1 MELSEITK
9 AYLREDVLQ
18 DIRET
23 GDVDFDTLFD
33 LVFNNL
39 PNYTPEQLHKLL
51 GEVSYWY
58 GKRVGCSE
66 DRKEVKNG

>member
-23 GDVDFDTLFD
+23 GDVEFEVLFD
-33 LVFNNL
+33 IVSSSL
-39 PNYTPEQLHKLL
+39 PDYTPEQLHKLL

-58 GKRVGCSE
+58 GKRVGYSE
-66 DRKEVKNG
+66 DRKEAKYG

>member
-58 GKRVGCSE
+58 GKRVGYSE